1 MTFLQKE
8 ARMIRKNTGPAALFL
23 CLALCMTSACHSAS
37 DLPEEP
43 VEPAAYIETEP
54 APTVAASKIR
64 PGMNYA
70 VKTEADT
77 EEISKTEE
85 TTTEPETPSPKIGLT
100 ALAMVPNYVNVRSG
114 PSVDDEIVG
123 KIYNYCAAEIQDE
136 VVCEDGNWY
145 LMTSGNCTGYIKSE
159 YFLVGEEAEAM
170 RKEVGVL
177 MGTVT
182 EDYLRVRSEPNL
194 NDPDN
199 VFTFYERGTEVYI
212 TELTE
217 DGWAKIESDAASTGY
232 VYAEC
237 LDLKTVFKTAITL
250 EEEEEAIRIQQE
262 REEAARKAEEE
273 YQAAL
278 KAQQEAEAA
287 AAAAAAEQAAKQQAQ
302 QEQQTQPAIPADPG
316 AASTGDAAADAL
328 RNAVVQYALQYVGKP
343 YVHGGRSLET
353 GTDCSGFTSLVYQ
366 HFGYYPSYTPAG
378 QADQYPHV
386 DLSQLKPGDLLFYS
400 NSQKYLGHVALYI
413 GNGQIVHSGTEATGV
428 LISSA
433 YYRDPLFAARV
444 IP

>member
-1 MTFLQKE
+1 
-8 ARMIRKNTGPAALFL
+8 MIRKNTGTTALFL
-23 CLALCMTSACHSAS
+23 CLALCMTSACNKAPS
-37 DLPEEP
+37 LPEEP
-43 VEPAAYIETEP
+43 AEPAVYIETE
-54 APTVAASKIR
+54 AATTVAAPQIK
-64 PGMNYA
+64 PGKNYA
-70 VKTEADT
+70 VKTTAAETEA
-77 EEISKTEE
+77 TEE

-114 PSVDDEIVG
+114 PSVEDEILG
-123 KIYNYCAAEIQDE
+123 KIYNYCAAEILDE
-136 VVCEDGNWY
+136 VQCDDGSWY
-145 LMTSGNCTGYIKSE
+145 LMTSGNLTGYIKSE
-159 YFLVGEEAEAM
+159 YFLVGDEAEAM

-177 MGTVT
+177 MGTVM

-194 NDPDN
+194 DDPDN
-199 VFTFYERGTEVYI
+199 VFTYYERGTEVYI
-212 TELTE
+212 AELTE

-237 LDLKTVFKTAITL
+237 LDIKTVFKTAITL
-250 EEEEEAIRIQQE
+250 EEEEEAIRLQEE

-287 AAAAAAEQAAKQQAQ
+287 AAAAQQQAAQQQ
-302 QEQQTQPAIPADPG
+302 QQQQTQPATPANPG
-316 AASTGDAAADAL
+316 AASTGDATADAL
-328 RNAVVQYALQYVGKP
+328 RNAVVQYALQWVGRP

-378 QADQYPHV
+378 QADQFPHV
-386 DLSQLKPGDLLFYS
+386 DLSQLQPGDLLFYS

-428 LISSA
+428 IISSA
-433 YYRDPLFAARV
+433 FYRDPLFAARV